1 MSLTKSQLR
10 SRVIQL
16 ADAVGSQRWETTPG
30 GEVDQHIGIAM
41 DREWKRILNANPYY
55 RVARRTPTS
64 DANGYYA
71 VSDLS
76 SGTGD
81 ATERLYRVIAF
92 AVDNVVY
99 EEGRLSDYLLPN
111 AGAVQPN
118 YVYYFEGTQ
127 LMALPK
133 TASKAADVV
142 VNWLPQRHDQLAG
155 ESSGLDFPDGYENVI
170 AWSAAAM
177 LLNKG
182 AVEAGAA
189 QVLEYQAEQLRQDML
204 QDLARRSTN
213 PIKLRYADDRSDWAG

>member
-1 MSLTKSQLR
+1 MKSSLRT
-10 SRVIQL
+10 RVLQL
-16 ADAVGSQRWETTPG
+16 ADAVESKRWDVTAN

-55 RVARRTPTS
+55 RVARLTPTS
-64 DANGYYA
+64 NANGYYA

-76 SGTGD
+76 SGSED
-81 ATERLYRVIAF
+81 SRQRLYRVIAF

-99 EEGRLSDYLLPN
+99 EEGRLADYLLPS
-111 AGAVQPN
+111 AGQIQPN
-118 YVYYFEGTQ
+118 YVYYFEGTSIV
-127 LMALPK
+127 ALPI

-142 VNWLPQRHDQLAG
+142 VNWIPPRQDQLAND
-155 ESSGLDFPDGYENVI
+155 SSTVDFPDGYENVV

-189 QVLEYQAEQLRQDML
+189 ATLEMQAELLRRDLL
-204 QDLARRSTN
+204 QDIARRSTN
-213 PIKLRYADDRSDWAG
+213 PIRMRYADDRSDWAG